1 MPAARTLTR
10 LSGSYSRSNTT
21 FLCGLIRIVR
31 QVVRSSV
38 GTTAELFVSMQMTLQ
53 VSETIIRVESLRK
66 YQHFP
71 VGYESR
77 ERGLFRSR

>member
-1 MPAARTLTR
+1 
-10 LSGSYSRSNTT
+10 
-21 FLCGLIRIVR
+21 LIRIVR
-31 QVVRSSV
+31 QAVRSSV
-38 GTTAELFVSMQMTLQ
+38 ATTAELFVSMQMTLQ

-77 ERGLFRSR
+77 GLGRNKEALGMLRAGLGNR

>member
-1 MPAARTLTR
+1 MRIDQDRQTSGALFGRHDSGTLR
-10 LSGSYSRSNTT
+10 L
-21 FLCGLIRIVR
+21 
-31 QVVRSSV
+31 
-38 GTTAELFVSMQMTLQ
+38 MQMTLQ

>member
-1 MPAARTLTR
+1 MTAARILTR

-31 QVVRSSV
+31 QVV